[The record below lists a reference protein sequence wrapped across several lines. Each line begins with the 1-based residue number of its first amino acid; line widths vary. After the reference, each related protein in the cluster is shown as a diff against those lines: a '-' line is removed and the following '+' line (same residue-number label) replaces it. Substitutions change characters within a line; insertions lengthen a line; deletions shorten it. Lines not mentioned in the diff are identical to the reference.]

1 MSVLKHLFRA
11 AALLAISVPAAADG
25 VSKKTASTN
34 AYCAGV
40 RWGELLEATDKSQ
53 AMKAR
58 VQQSNDLMQAGI
70 EQAVISQHDAQS
82 SYDRGIKDARACRAN
97 SADAA
102 CQRTVV
108 ECP

>member
-1 MSVLKHLFRA
+1 MKHLLCV
-11 AALLAISVPAAADG
+11 AALLVISLPAAADG
-25 VSKKTASTN
+25 VSKKTAATN

-40 RWGELLEATDKSQ
+40 RWAELLDATDKSQ

-82 SYDRGIKDARACRAN
+82 SYDRGVKDARACRAN
-97 SADAA
+97 STDAA